1 MTDKWE
7 EVMINITLPDYDKCR
22 FWIRD
27 ARTRK
32 KEWEEIEFAL
42 QNDEV
47 SLETFL
53 ENQKTYNFW
62 PDKLDAEVWNRIVRS
77 EKDSEQRIKEIED
90 IEIKAVLIDDSQDSD
105 VSVPLDKHSSWQLYK
120 SHLLESGFKYEAV
133 EEIEKATIALL
144 KRLNRNTVETGSI
157 KGLVIGHVQSGKTAN
172 MAALMAMA
180 ADWGWNFFVV
190 LSGTIENLRKQT
202 QSRLLNDLNRPGN
215 VYWQGLEHLSKK
227 CTLESRLQELRLE
240 EDSPNRYFTVCLK
253 NVSRLKKLN
262 EWLHTD
268 KNKLQQIKMIIID
281 DEADQASINT
291 ADITANERTKINKL
305 IVDLV
310 EGNTPKSEKTEIRAQ
325 GINYISYTATPYANF
340 LNESTPES
348 LYPKNF
354 IRALKTSNEYFGP
367 KQIFGIEESDDC
379 DGLNVLRVISEN
391 DLEVIRMLHNSE
403 SDFIPKSLKE
413 SICWFLCGVA
423 AMRCC
428 GYKNPI
434 SMLVHTSQKQSHHE
448 EISEAIRR
456 WLQDIDKNELVNMCQ
471 SIWDDEV
478 QELTKTD
485 FRTIFANYGR
495 EDDEINDYPNFSEI
509 ESNVRLLA
517 SDITHIPLSGEGDLE
532 YKAHIHLCVD
542 NCAKNGVN
550 DEGMYVRLAYPE
562 PNMNPYPSPAPAFI
576 IVGGSTLSRG
586 LTIEGLISTY
596 FLRSSCQADSLM
608 QMGRWFGYRK
618 GYELLPRIWM
628 TEETISKFRFLSA
641 LEEELRDDLKKYMVG
656 HASPMDYGPRV
667 KNTPRVSWLRIT
679 GKNKMQSA
687 KEFDIDY
694 TGTSTQTILFEN
706 NEDIL
711 RNNISVTDDFIKGL
725 DQGRVSDLESSY
737 VWENINYKII
747 KENFLKKFQFHNRA
761 RVFNDIDVFS
771 EWVEEI
777 ADRGDLANWNI
788 IVAGN
793 GKIDHLKDDSKW
805 IIGDKAV
812 GKVNRSRK
820 ILKNSDDE
828 TINIGVLRTPSDLL
842 ADVKLDR
849 ISAESK
855 GLIRN
860 TISNDKINE
869 IRKEAGVDGNPQII
883 IYRINRNSV
892 ARETSKETRKDLNAV
907 EDIIGVCITLPGIN
921 SKSIAQSLT
930 IKINPQMM
938 TSDEGGIEE

>member
-1 MTDKWE
+1 
-7 EVMINITLPDYDKCR
+7 MINITLPEFDKCR

-27 ARTRK
+27 ARNRR
-32 KEWEEIEFAL
+32 KEWGEIEMAL
-42 QNDEV
+42 QSNPE
-47 SLETFL
+47 SLESFL
-53 ENQKTYNFW
+53 ENQKMFNFW
-62 PDKLDAEVWNRIVRS
+62 PDKLNIEVWWQIVQS
-77 EKDSEQRIKEIED
+77 EKESELRSKELED
-90 IEIKAVLIDDSQDSD
+90 IELKAVLIDDSQDSD
-105 VSVPLDKHSSWQLYK
+105 VTIPQDKHSAWQLYK
-120 SHLLESGFKYEAV
+120 NHLLESGFKSDAV
-133 EEIEKATIALL
+133 EEIEMATIAIL
-144 KRLNRNTVETGSI
+144 KRLNRNTAESGPI

-202 QSRLLNDLNRPGN
+202 QSRLLSDLNRPGN
-215 VYWQGLEHLSKK
+215 VYWQGLEYLSKT

-240 EDSPNRYFTVCLK
+240 ENSPNRYFTVCLK

-310 EGNTPKSEKTEIRAQ
+310 EGHTPKSEKADVKAM
-325 GINYISYTATPYANF
+325 GLNYICYTATPYANF

-379 DGLNVLRVISEN
+379 DGLNILRNISDT
-391 DLEVIRMLHNSE
+391 DLEEIKRLHNSE
-403 SDFIPKSLKE
+403 DKNLPRSLKE
-413 SICWFLCGVA
+413 AICWFLCGVS
-423 AMRCC
+423 AMRFW
-428 GYKNPI
+428 GYKKPI

-448 EISEAIRR
+448 EVSEAIKR
-456 WLQDIDKNELVNMCQ
+456 WLKEIEEEELLCMCNYLWNYELNEFPKM
-471 SIWDDEV
+471 
-478 QELTKTD
+478 D
-485 FRTIFANYGR
+485 FRAIFTNYGR
-495 EDDEINDYPNFSEI
+495 GDDEIIDYPDFKDI
-509 ESNVRLLA
+509 ESNIRILA
-517 SDITHIPLSGEGDLE
+517 SEITHIPLGDEGDLE
-532 YKAHIHLCVD
+532 YKEHIHLCVD
-542 NCAKNGVN
+542 NCSKNGIN

-562 PNMNPYPSPAPAFI
+562 PNMCPYPTPAPAFI

-628 TEETISKFRFLSA
+628 TENTISKFRFLAA
-641 LEEELRDDLKKYMVG
+641 LEQELREDLMKYMVG
-656 HASPMDYGPRV
+656 EASPIDYGPRV
-667 KNTPRVSWLRIT
+667 KNTPRALGLRIT

-687 KEFDIDY
+687 IEFDIDY

-706 NEDIL
+706 NENLL
-711 RNNISVTDDFIKGL
+711 RNNIDTAHEFIRVLGE
-725 DQGRVSDLESSY
+725 GRISDLESSY
-737 VWENINYKII
+737 VWENIDFKII
-747 KENFLKKFQFHNRA
+747 KENFLDKFHFHNRA
-761 RVFNDIDVFS
+761 RVFNNIEVFS
-771 EWVEEI
+771 DWVEEI
-777 ADRGDLANWNI
+777 TKRGDLSNWNI

-793 GKIDHLKDDSKW
+793 GKIGQIDEESKW
-805 IIGDKAV
+805 TVGNITV

-820 ILKNSDDE
+820 VLNTADDL
-828 TINIGVLRTPSDLL
+828 INIGVLRAPSDLM
-842 ADVKLDR
+842 ADVKLNA
-849 ISAESK
+849 ISTKSRETLK
-855 GLIRN
+855 N
-860 TISNDKINE
+860 VISIDKINE
-869 IRKEAGVDGNPQII
+869 IRKEAGVDSNPQFIL
-883 IYRINRNSV
+883 YRINKDSKARV
-892 ARETSKETRKDLNAV
+892 ASKEKRKDLEAV

-930 IKINPQMM
+930 IKIDPQRLV
-938 TSDEGGIEE
+938 TDEGGTEE